1 MGHSATADREAGRG
15 LRPEGLHWHTEVVGP
30 PADRAPACGEI
41 AAGLVSDRKLV
52 TSREAAEALLTRAE
66 SALRDCP
73 DSWEVRGAA
82 AWVIWEARI
91 KRAAQ
96 DAPATELAAAV
107 RRIAEVQAASLYGK
121 VSAYVKGLTDVLDRL
136 GKGKYRDR
144 AAVAASLVQSVDIA
158 QLSREK
164 GSYND
169 KPTPS
174 QAAMFCDAATKALDG
189 SPELVRVAEAS
200 IGLGVYESPSEG
212 RWVYYRL
219 AKALQES
226 DPARALGL
234 VESLPPEA
242 QADAVAQ
249 LRVKLLVASGRS
261 AEALPIA
268 RDAVVRLQL
277 SSLKYSVQLL
287 LDLAGLIDDRETR
300 GQVVRLIRVVN
311 VKEGRPHAPRVS
323 ALERE
328 LGLEPAP
335 AQATDADAARL
346 LNALRP
352 LLR

>member
-1 MGHSATADREAGRG
+1 VLHSEGRQ
-15 LRPEGLHWHTEVVGP
+15 WHTLFVGIQSES
-30 PADRAPACGEI
+30 APTCQEI
-41 AAGLVSDRKLV
+41 AAKLSADRKLV
-52 TSREAAEALLTRAE
+52 TSREDAEALLTRAE
-66 SALRDCP
+66 EALRDCS

-96 DAPATELAAAV
+96 DASATELAAAV

-121 VSAYVKGLTDVLDRL
+121 VSAYVKGLTDVLERL
-136 GKGKYRDR
+136 NKGNYRDR
-144 AAVAASLVQSVDIA
+144 AAVAASLTQSVDIA

-164 GSYND
+164 GSFND

-174 QAAMFCDAATKALDG
+174 QAARFCDAATKALDG

-200 IGLGVYESPSEG
+200 IGLGVYGSPAEG
-212 RWVYYRL
+212 FWVYFRL
-219 AKALQES
+219 AKALQTS
-226 DPARALGL
+226 DPARALRL
-234 VESLPPEA
+234 VESLPPDA
-242 QADAVAQ
+242 QSSAVAQ

-277 SSLKYSVQLL
+277 GALKYSVPLL
-287 LDLAGLIDDRETR
+287 VELAGLLDDRETR
-300 GQVVRLIRVVN
+300 GQVVRLIRLVS
-311 VKEGRPHAPRVS
+311 VKEGRPLDPRVS

-335 AQATDADAARL
+335 NSATDADAARL
-346 LNALRP
+346 LNTLRP
-352 LLR
+352 RLR

>member
-1 MGHSATADREAGRG
+1 VGSNADSA
-15 LRPEGLHWHTEVVGP
+15 LSCKEV
-30 PADRAPACGEI
+30 
-41 AAGLVSDRKLV
+41 AAKLSSDRKLV

-66 SALRDCP
+66 EALRDCSE
-73 DSWEVRGAA
+73 SWEVRGAA

-107 RRIAEVQAASLYGK
+107 RRIAEVQAASLYGN
-121 VSAYVKGLTDVLDRL
+121 VSAYVKGLTDVLERL
-136 GKGKYRDR
+136 GKGNYRDR
-144 AAVAASLVQSVDIA
+144 AVVAASLTQSVDIA

-164 GSYND
+164 GSFND

-174 QAAMFCDAATKALDG
+174 QAAKFCDAATKALDG

-200 IGLGVYESPSEG
+200 IGLGVYESPAEG
-212 RWVYYRL
+212 LWVYFRL

-234 VESLPPEA
+234 VELLPL
-242 QADAVAQ
+242 DARSSAVVQ
-249 LRVKLLVASGRS
+249 LRVKLLVALGRS
-261 AEALPIA
+261 ADALPIA

-277 SSLKYSVQLL
+277 GALKYSLQLL
-287 LDLAGLIDDRETR
+287 VDLAGLLDDRETR
-300 GQVVRLIRVVN
+300 GQVVRLIRVVS
-311 VKEGRPHAPRVS
+311 VKEGRPLDPRVS

-335 AQATDADAARL
+335 NSATDADAARL

>member
-1 MGHSATADREAGRG
+1 MGSKADST
-15 LRPEGLHWHTEVVGP
+15 PFCKEV
-30 PADRAPACGEI
+30 
-41 AAGLVSDRKLV
+41 AAKLSSDRKLV
-52 TSREAAEALLTRAE
+52 TSRDEAEALLTRAE
-66 SALRDCP
+66 GALRDCP

-121 VSAYVKGLTDVLDRL
+121 VSAYIKALTDVLERL
-136 GKGKYRDR
+136 GRGNYRDR
-144 AAVAASLVQSVDIA
+144 AVVAASLTQSVDIA

-164 GSYND
+164 GSFND
-169 KPTPS
+169 KATPS
-174 QAAMFCDAATKALDG
+174 QAARFCDAATKALDG

-200 IGLGVYESPSEG
+200 IGLGVYESPAEG
-212 RWVYYRL
+212 RWVYFRL

-234 VESLPPEA
+234 VELLPPDA
-242 QADAVAQ
+242 QTDAVAQ
-249 LRVKLLVASGRS
+249 LRVRLLVASGRS
-261 AEALPIA
+261 AEALPLA
-268 RDAVVRLQL
+268 RAAVVRLRL
-277 SSLKYSVQLL
+277 EALKYSVPLLVDLARL
-287 LDLAGLIDDRETR
+287 LDDRDTR
-300 GQVVRLIRVVN
+300 GQVVRLIRVVSVMN
-311 VKEGRPHAPRVS
+311 RRPLAPPVS

-335 AQATDADAARL
+335 NTATDADAARL